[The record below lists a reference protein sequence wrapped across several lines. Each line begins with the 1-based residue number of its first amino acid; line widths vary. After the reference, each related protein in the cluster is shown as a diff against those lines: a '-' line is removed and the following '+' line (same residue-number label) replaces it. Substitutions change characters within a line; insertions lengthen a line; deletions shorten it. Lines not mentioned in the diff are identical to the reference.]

1 LSGKEAAMND
11 LVLIEDIQRAT
22 GLHQRSVLRWLSRLS
37 IQPSGMRG
45 KLHLYKPETVAF
57 IQASMLQA
65 EAARKEAIRKAK
77 AKPRII
83 TVKEAKRRAG
93 KGGKG

>member
-1 LSGKEAAMND
+1 MND

-22 GLHQRSVLRWLSRLS
+22 GLSGRSVLRWISRLT
-37 IQPSGMRG
+37 IAPAGMRG
-45 KLHLYKPETVAF
+45 KLHLYKPETIPF

-65 EAARKEAIRKAK
+65 EANRKEAIRKAK